1 MPKAI
6 KKRKKATKKPTRK
19 KAAKKPAKKKAV
31 KKVAKKTK
39 VKSKKPATRRK
50 VLKKRVKKTAK
61 KPVANKR
68 KKSSKKPIW
77 AAHVE
82 QMQTKIDNA
91 LVKLEK
97 DIKRKAPYKTIEAD
111 NNELLMLL
119 GECNYIV
126 REFHE
131 NLVK

>member
-6 KKRKKATKKPTRK
+6 KKRKKAVKKTT
-19 KAAKKPAKKKAV
+19 
-31 KKVAKKTK
+31 KKVAKNTK
-39 VKSKKPATRRK
+39 VKRTKPSSRRK
-50 VLKKRVKKTAK
+50 ALKKQAK
-61 KPVANKR
+61 KPTKKPIAKRR
-68 KKSSKKPIW
+68 KKASKKPIW
-77 AAHVE
+77 AAQVE
-82 QMQTKIDNA
+82 QMQTRIDNV
-91 LVKLEK
+91 LKKLEK

-131 NLVK
+131 NLAK

>member
-6 KKRKKATKKPTRK
+6 KKRKKAVKKTT
-19 KAAKKPAKKKAV
+19 
-31 KKVAKKTK
+31 KKVAKNTK
-39 VKSKKPATRRK
+39 VKRTKPSSRRK
-50 VLKKRVKKTAK
+50 ALKKQAK
-61 KPVANKR
+61 KPIAKRR
-68 KKSSKKPIW
+68 KKASKKPIW
-77 AAHVE
+77 ASQVE
-82 QMQTKIDNA
+82 QMQTRIDNA
-91 LVKLEK
+91 LKKLEK

-131 NLVK
+131 NLAK